1 MILSKRIR
9 EFKKNLLKKENII
22 SFFIIL
28 ILFLFDRISKLKIIN
43 EIDAGPKYVNDFIN
57 FDLIWNTGIGFGLL
71 SSNSNLFYNSVTTV
85 IGLVILYLLI
95 FAINSN
101 RFEKFI
107 ITVIISGAL
116 GNFYDRLYFKAVPDF
131 IDLHYKS
138 FHWFTFNIADMFITI
153 GLIALIIYGSLK
165 QNNEKI

>member
-131 IDLHYKS
+131 IDLHYEN
-138 FHWFTFNIADMFITI
+138 F
-153 GLIALIIYGSLK
+153 
-165 QNNEKI
+165 QC